1 MNRRNVF
8 HGEKSFMRG
17 GESVAEKR
25 NAKLPRIETE
35 KKIGNTTYIV
45 SCNFAPKGVTVS
57 ETIRRML
64 DRESKR
70 KS

>member
-1 MNRRNVF
+1 M
-8 HGEKSFMRG
+8 
-17 GESVAEKR
+17 AEKR

-57 ETIRRML
+57 ETVRRIL

>member
-1 MNRRNVF
+1 MFFTMKKDFRQ
-8 HGEKSFMRG
+8 G

-57 ETIRRML
+57 ETVRRMI
-64 DRESKR
+64 DRESKK